1 MNKVERAF
9 VAKQPLVFEVV
20 DKELAIW
27 RNPGGLDG
35 APVEGNIDF
44 SLVVSYK
51 DEKNIARASIFF
63 LTKNTNSQIGSN
75 NLSAGIFVRELH
87 GPNPRSCK
95 VGPVV
100 SITHGQR
107 SGLRTCTQIKDVLR
121 FGDDRAAEQ
130 GSFHGQ
136 REHMVCH
143 IHSILLLVVV
153 RPPVL
158 SWSVGVIAS
167 AIFEDI
173 ILH

>member
-20 DKELAIW
+20 DEELAIW

-35 APVEGNIDF
+35 APVEGHIDF

-51 DEKNIARASIFF
+51 DEKTSLGHQFF

-75 NLSAGIFVRELH
+75 DLSARIFVRELH

-107 SGLRTCTQIKDVLR
+107 SGLRTCTQIKDILR

-130 GSFHGQ
+130 SSFHGQ

-143 IHSILLLVVV
+143 IHSILLLVVI